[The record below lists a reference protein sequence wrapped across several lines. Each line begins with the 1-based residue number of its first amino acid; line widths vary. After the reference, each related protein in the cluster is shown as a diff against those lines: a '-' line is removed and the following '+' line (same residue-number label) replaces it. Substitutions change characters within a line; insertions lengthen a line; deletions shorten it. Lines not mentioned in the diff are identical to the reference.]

1 MRLAAAIT
9 VMDFMGPLLA
19 TEMRRVPPRFRLF
32 WIDPARLFIIDND
45 KLNG

>member
-1 MRLAAAIT
+1 
-9 VMDFMGPLLA
+9 
-19 TEMRRVPPRFRLF
+19 MRRVPPRFRLF